1 MCGASK
7 VWAQLNRQGT
17 PVARCTVQR
26 LMRQAGLRG
35 VTRGRRKIRTTL
47 TGAGT
52 DYPVDLVERDFTAS
66 APDRLWVADLTYIR
80 TRAGWVYAAFIIDA
94 YSKYIVGWQTAT
106 TLRSSLAID
115 ALEMA
120 LATRR
125 RRNHERLVH
134 HSDRGGQYLS
144 VRYTNRLAESQIVAS
159 VGSKGDSYDNAL
171 AETTIGLY
179 KTELIRNRGPWRDLD
194 HTTFATL
201 EYIDWFNHRRLHRG
215 ITPDTTYTTP
225 AEHETNYHQTNPTTA
240 QIAQTTN
247 PL

>member
-1 MCGASK
+1 MGS
-7 VWAQLNRQGT
+7 GS
-17 PVARCTVQR
+17 
-26 LMRQAGLRG
+26 
-35 VTRGRRKIRTTL
+35 
-47 TGAGT
+47 
-52 DYPVDLVERDFTAS
+52 DLIS
-66 APDRLWVADLTYIR
+66 APELGGC
-80 TRAGWVYAAFIIDA
+80 TRAFIIDA

-106 TLRSSLAID
+106 TLRASLAID

-125 RRNHERLVH
+125 RDPEQPTPQNPRLE
-134 HSDRGGQYLS
+134 DPRRDLQRTPTLS
-144 VRYTNRLAESQIVAS
+144 QTRQCCDDPLNLSNICPFVTPTAWPKARSPRWEAKETAICPFVAS

-171 AETTIGLY
+171 TETTIGLY

-225 AEHETNYHQTNPTTA
+225 AEHETNYHQTNPTTP